1 MKAYIKLI
9 LSGTFLTMS
18 CSERSQETECPAP
31 PITRQFMSVMNL
43 VGDDPATFIAGS
55 MQEVTDL
62 FVIPL
67 LHKAPDS
74 TVRLGDPL
82 NTYLSDEKLW
92 LTKSQVHSKIFR
104 SDTMY
109 VESAKPPYKLTMRVE
124 RDTVGADRFLS
135 IRAFEQWHVDGSL
148 RLRREVKAYVPVVSN
163 IDPLNGSVR
172 GKEPLFYVEQDPRS
186 AEPMKL
192 ATVRYR
198 QPVKS
203 SDPQQWYR
211 ENLEAS
217 VREKLFTPLMRKAWD
232 GTLQVYTSP
241 DAQQAMSLEE
251 LKKRLC
257 RMDTMYFES
266 PEPPYALE
274 EYVFETC
281 DDRFSD
287 QIVAMDFVQ
296 DVYLNEHM
304 ALSYDVKWYSLV
316 ANVGKQ
322 GEGEADGSTEV
333 FFWVRN

>member
-1 MKAYIKLI
+1 MKAYIKLT
-9 LSGTFLTMS
+9 LSGLFLTMS
-18 CSERSQETECPAP
+18 CSERSRVTECPPHPLTA
-31 PITRQFMSVMNL
+31 QFMSVMNL
-43 VGDDPATFIAGS
+43 AGNDPATFMEGS
-55 MQEVTDL
+55 MKEITDQ
-62 FVIPL
+62 FFTPL
-67 LHKAPDS
+67 LHKSTDS
-74 TVRLGDPL
+74 TLRLGDPL
-82 NTYLSDEKLW
+82 NTYLLDEKLW
-92 LTKSQVHSKIFR
+92 WTRSQVHSRIFR
-104 SDTMY
+104 SDTIY
-109 VESAKPPYKLTMRVE
+109 VQSATPPNKLTMQVV
-124 RDTVGADRFLS
+124 RDTVGADRFHS
-135 IRAFEQWHVDGSL
+135 IRAFEQWHVEGSL
-148 RLRREVKAYVPVVSN
+148 RLRREVRAYVPVVNN

-172 GKEPLFYVEQDPRS
+172 GQESLFYVEHGPRS

-203 SDPQQWYR
+203 SDTQQWYR

-232 GTLQVYTSP
+232 GTLQVYVSP

-281 DDRFSD
+281 NDRFSD

-296 DVYLNEHM
+296 DVYLNKYM
-304 ALSYDVKWYSLV
+304 ALSYHVKWYSLV
-316 ANVGKQ
+316 AKVGKQ
-322 GEGEADGSTEV
+322 GEGEAAGSTEV
-333 FFWVRN
+333 LFWVRN